1 MACSAV
7 EFRRSCAFSAL
18 GVRDET
24 RRGSRQCFRK
34 LAQAGR
40 ARVCYV
46 TGMDAIEQL
55 KEDLRQGRIDA
66 NRLVEL
72 MVTLQRKLQ
81 AAEQRIAELEKQFGA
96 LPPPKVDEPFSMRAE
111 EKRQEAAARKRK
123 TKRKG
128 RRGRFTTPT
137 RSRRRANRSLFFP
150 KASPRAMSTG
160 RTCGR
165 CGGWKTAERC

>member
-1 MACSAV
+1 MNRLAVFVEGFTELSFVTKLIEEIAGKKNVQIEWRRIRGGSSTRRTSALM
-7 EFRRSCAFSAL
+7 RASRPGIGQQCSCAFSAS

-34 LAQAGR
+34 LAHAGR

-72 MVTLQRKLQ
+72 MVTLQAQCK
-81 AAEQRIAELEKQFGA
+81 
-96 LPPPKVDEPFSMRAE
+96 
-111 EKRQEAAARKRK
+111 RKR
-123 TKRKG
+123 
-128 RRGRFTTPT
+128 
-137 RSRRRANRSLFFP
+137 RSN
-150 KASPRAMSTG
+150 ASPN
-160 RTCGR
+160 
-165 CGGWKTAERC
+165 